1 MSNADFLGLLGLLA
15 RHDALL
21 SAVLL
26 ALLLLRPGL
35 QRAGGPRAVHAS
47 WAALPLT
54 LLALHLPGP
63 TAHVPATAVE
73 LIRAAGQSAREGTA
87 VLSAPGS
94 AWPAALAAVW
104 ALGAVILMGLQW
116 QGHRRLL
123 LQLDRQSQPWRS
135 AVGCSPALLGL
146 WRPRLVLPQ
155 DFEQRFT
162 SAEQSMVIAHEQ
174 VHARRGDNA
183 WTLLARLLVCLHWFN
198 PLAWW
203 ALHRFTR
210 DQELACDALV
220 LQEMS
225 NASASIAPYANALLK
240 CSYRPVDA
248 APWPALATSWHNTHP
263 VKERILM
270 LTTHT
275 RSTPKAW
282 RHRLM
287 ATLCTVLLAGSAYA
301 LQADDAAPVELRL
314 EIHDGGQ
321 RLGQPRLLVQD
332 GHNAAIDL
340 QPDPASP
347 GSRHLRIGITP
358 RALTGGRYQLS
369 LQLAQGDPLTPW
381 AQPVLIVNQ
390 DQPGRIEIG
399 DVDRILRI
407 DVQAGRVKSATPTS
421 TPGTASVPKA
431 Q

>member
-1 MSNADFLGLLGLLA
+1 MSNADFVGLLGLLA

-35 QRAGGPRAVHAS
+35 RRAGGPRAVHAS

-54 LLALHLPGP
+54 LLALYLPGP
-63 TAHVPATAVE
+63 TTHVPAAAVE
-73 LIRAAGQSAREGTA
+73 LFRAAGRSAHDGTA
-87 VLSAPGS
+87 VLAVPGS

-123 LQLDRQSQPWRS
+123 LQLDRESRPWRS
-135 AVGCSPALLGL
+135 AAGCSPALIGL

-162 SAEQSMVIAHEQ
+162 PAEQAMVIAHEQ

-183 WTLLARLLVCLHWFN
+183 WTLLARTLVCLHWFN

-220 LQEMS
+220 LQE
-225 NASASIAPYANALLK
+225 AHGAPIATYAHALLK
-240 CSYRPVDA
+240 CGHGPQPDTT
-248 APWPALATSWHNTHP
+248 WPALATSWHNTHP
-263 VKERILM
+263 LKERIMM
-270 LTTHT
+270 LTSHI
-275 RSTPKAW
+275 RQSPKAW
-282 RHRLM
+282 RPRL
-287 ATLCTVLLAGSAYA
+287 AAALCTVLLAGTAAA
-301 LQADDAAPVELRL
+301 LQADENTPVELRL
-314 EIHDGGQ
+314 TIHDGEQ
-321 RLGQPRLLVQD
+321 LLGRPRLLVQD
-332 GHNAAIDL
+332 GQNAAVEL
-340 QPDPASP
+340 HPDAATP
-347 GSRHLRIGITP
+347 GSRHMRIGITP
-358 RALTGGRYQLS
+358 RAMAGGRYQLS
-369 LQLAQGDPLTPW
+369 LVLAQGEPLTPW

-390 DQPGRIEIG
+390 DQPARFEIG
-399 DVDRILRI
+399 DVDRILRV
-407 DVQAGRVKSATPTS
+407 DVEARPAKSPAPS
-421 TPGTASVPKA
+421 PEAR
-431 Q
+431 